1 MSKVVGSEDAAYLLY
16 SFIPLSWLFA
26 LARLHARVASIGRRR
41 ERLAVSRNLAAGVVG
56 AGKSRAEIDSLTRQF
71 FEQRAIRGLLLA
83 VAPRLTSAE
92 MAKLFPVEGLEHL
105 DSAVEQKRGVI
116 LLGSHLNSLVM
127 FNAIIMLRERGY
139 NIGVALP
146 EAEDPWA
153 PSAVGKCLARSF
165 KTRPMKELIGGFY
178 AQFNIRPIVRALA
191 GGTIVAQTGDGL
203 HSARFVEADFLGRQL
218 PFPTGM
224 MGVAQATGAVVVPM
238 FQVGA
243 APDELRIV
251 FEEPLTVE
259 RGAESDRSLRNAV
272 TAFAKRLEHHL
283 LTSIPAWEHWL
294 IEDTLGTM
302 TSWPQKPLTERY
314 KV

>member
-1 MSKVVGSEDAAYLLY
+1 MSRLVGSEDAAYLLY
-16 SFIPLSWLFA
+16 SFIPLKWLFA
-26 LARLHARVASIGRRR
+26 LARLHAQLASIGRRR
-41 ERLAVSRNLAAGVVG
+41 ERLAVNRNLAGVVG
-56 AGKSRAEIDSLTRQF
+56 AGKSRAEIESLTRQF

-92 MAKLFPVEGLEHL
+92 MTKLLPVDGLEHL

-153 PSAVGKCLARSF
+153 PSALGKRLARSF
-165 KTRPMKELIGGFY
+165 KTKPMKELTGAFY
-178 AQFNIRPIVRALA
+178 AQFNIRPIVRALD
-191 GGTIVAQTGDGL
+191 GGVIVAQTGDGL
-203 HSARFVEADFLGRQL
+203 HSARFVEADFLGRQV

-224 MGVAQATGAVVVPM
+224 MSVAQATGAVVVPM

-251 FEEPLTVE
+251 IEEPMTVE
-259 RGAESDRSLRNAV
+259 RDTGSDRSLTNAV
-272 TAFAKRLEHHL
+272 AVFAKRLEHHL
-283 LTSIPAWEHWL
+283 LASIPAWEHWL
-294 IEDTLGTM
+294 IDDTLGTM
-302 TSWPQKPLTERY
+302 TSWPQKPLKERY